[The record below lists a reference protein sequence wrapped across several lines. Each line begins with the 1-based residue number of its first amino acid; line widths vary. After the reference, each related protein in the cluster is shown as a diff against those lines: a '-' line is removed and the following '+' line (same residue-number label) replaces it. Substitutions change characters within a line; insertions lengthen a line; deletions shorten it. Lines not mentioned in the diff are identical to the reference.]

1 MKIIFKYIKNF
12 IKEDFRLITY
22 LPVLFYIATCL
33 SVNFIFD
40 FEHKI
45 LDNYVG
51 TLKGFLFFFVYY
63 GIAYFPVAVYV
74 TIVNNKSHIIK
85 NYKFWL
91 KTLFIIALLAGSAF
105 FAFYQDI
112 INLFSE
118 TADRYFIRKILINS
132 RNFLMFL
139 IPLIIFWYLI
149 KPYKSGFLWIKING
163 FSLKPYLYILLI
175 MIPIIFTASFGADF
189 QITYPTFKPWSTGY
203 AFGLEKWQS
212 GGIYELFYG
221 GDFIT
226 VEMIFRGALVIGMY
240 KLLGKDCIL
249 PMISV
254 YCFLHFGKPIG
265 EAISSIFGGYV
276 LGIIALNT
284 KSIVGGSI
292 VHMGIAWM
300 MELFAYGQHYF

>member
-1 MKIIFKYIKNF
+1 MKILFKYIKIF
-12 IKEDFRLITY
+12 LKEDFRYVTY
-22 LPVLFYIATCL
+22 LPVLIYIAICL
-33 SVNFIFD
+33 SINYNLD

-51 TLKGFLFFFVYY
+51 TFKGFLFFFIFY
-63 GIAYFPVAVYV
+63 GTAYFPVAVYV
-74 TIVNNKSHIIK
+74 LIINKK
-85 NYKFWL
+85 QRVLNNYKFWL
-91 KTLFIIALLAGSAF
+91 KTSFVIVLLAGSAF

-118 TADRYFIRKILINS
+118 TADRYLIRKILINS

-149 KPYKSGFLWIKING
+149 KPYKSGFLWIKTNG
-163 FSLKPYLYILLI
+163 FSIRPYLYILLI
-175 MIPIIFTASFGADF
+175 MVPIIFIASFGTDF
-189 QITYPTFKPWSTGY
+189 QITYPTFKPWTTGN
-203 AFGLEKWQS
+203 AFGMEKWQS

-221 GDFIT
+221 VDFIT

-254 YCFLHFGKPIG
+254 YCFLHFGKPMG
-265 EAISSIFGGYV
+265 EAISSIFGGYI

-292 VHMGIAWM
+292 VHMGVAWM
-300 MELFAYGQHYF
+300 MELFAYLQHYL